1 MKSHLRRI
9 VFFILR
15 TEQVHA
21 ASRRLPIEPS
31 SASAGN
37 RNFFRIDIQI
47 FVKAGQDNRCCFFQ
61 NSGSCSLLAQL
72 LRYTLMQ
79 FAFLRIGDNNLHTG
93 IVNQLILCRCL
104 LKRPGINPLCQCFL
118 VCTPIEQPL
127 IILPNIIRIMN
138 KKDGDISCTVTAALL

>member
-21 ASRRLPIEPS
+21 AFRRLPIEPS
-31 SASAGN
+31 SVSASN

-47 FVKAGQDNRCCFFQ
+47 FVKAGQSNRCCFLQ
-61 NSGSCSLLAQL
+61 NSGICSLFAQL
-72 LRYTLMQ
+72 LRYTLIQ

-104 LKRPGINPLCQCFL
+104 RKRPGINRLCQCFL
-118 VCTPIEQPL
+118 VYTPIEQPL

>member
-1 MKSHLRRI
+1 M
-9 VFFILR
+9 
-15 TEQVHA
+15 
-21 ASRRLPIEPS
+21 
-31 SASAGN
+31 
-37 RNFFRIDIQI
+37 
-47 FVKAGQDNRCCFFQ
+47 
-61 NSGSCSLLAQL
+61 L

-79 FAFLRIGDNNLHTG
+79 FAFLLIGDNNLHTG